1 MAGADARQR
10 QRGREDAHGQAL
22 RTEPM
27 RSEVDPE
34 QWMVNPLMVPA
45 GYNFLYFSQGRP
57 CGRPPAAAVLGRQR
71 HDGHRAAGL
80 THRES

>member
-57 CGRPPAAAVLGRQR
+57 AGGRLRRPSSAGATTAVTDFCCAR
-71 HDGHRAAGL
+71 
-80 THRES
+80 